1 MPDLNPASPT
11 AREVLQA
18 LDTTGNRQ
26 PWVPTIDEQCADED
40 WLRNHSSYHRKK
52 PKPML
57 TDFRITTRDD
67 GFSAT
72 FQRNGKVVCVFVS
85 DDLAAHADASEHL
98 RTLAD
103 EIEHL
108 SVPSP
113 SAAIDQSELASAR
126 GIIIRMAELVPF
138 FAGNYN
144 PGLYSGCAIR
154 CEEASAWLREHP
166 AKPCRPPATVDQV
179 AVARIEREAHE
190 AKAFT
195 NWPVTAEQRAEMQGE
210 VDKMYAAHEFRS
222 TVTEAATQAE
232 AGAYGDHE
240 HEHDGEHESEGPA

>member
-85 DDLAAHADASEHL
+85 DDLAAHADAPEHL

-108 SVPSP
+108 TVPTEPLNATAHRCRLCNGTGQIPTSILG
-113 SAAIDQSELASAR
+113 AV
-126 GIIIRMAELVPF
+126 GMCHNC
-138 FAGNYN
+138 G
-144 PGLYSGCAIR
+144 GSGFEGGFGTVA
-154 CEEASAWLREHP
+154 
-166 AKPCRPPATVDQV
+166 RPPATVDQV
-179 AVARIEREAHE
+179 AVERIEAAAALRPLTYQER
-190 AKAFT
+190 KAYACDVCGNVPDEDGRIEHGRGCYT
-195 NWPVTAEQRAEMQGE
+195 QSENGGGE
-210 VDKMYAAHEFRS
+210 SYVEFDS
-222 TVTEAATQAE
+222 PSQAE

-240 HEHDGEHESEGPA
+240 HESEGQP

>member
-72 FQRNGKVVCVFVS
+72 FQRNGKVVCVFVN
-85 DDLAAHADASEHL
+85 DNTATFAADAPAHL
-98 RTLAD
+98 RRLAD
-103 EIEHL
+103 EIESL
-108 SVPSP
+108 SVTRSP
-113 SAAIDQSELASAR
+113 TTVDQSELVSAR
-126 GIIIRMAELVPF
+126 AIIIRMAELVPF
-138 FAGNYN
+138 FAG
-144 PGLYSGCAIR
+144 SGRTIAGYDTDSL
-154 CEEASAWLREHP
+154 AYKDP
-166 AKPCRPPATVDQV
+166 ADCLIA
-179 AVARIEREAHE
+179 
-190 AKAFT
+190 
-195 NWPVTAEQRAEMQGE
+195 
-210 VDKMYAAHEFRS
+210 
-222 TVTEAATQAE
+222 
-232 AGAYGDHE
+232 AGAAE
-240 HEHDGEHESEGPA
+240 EESV